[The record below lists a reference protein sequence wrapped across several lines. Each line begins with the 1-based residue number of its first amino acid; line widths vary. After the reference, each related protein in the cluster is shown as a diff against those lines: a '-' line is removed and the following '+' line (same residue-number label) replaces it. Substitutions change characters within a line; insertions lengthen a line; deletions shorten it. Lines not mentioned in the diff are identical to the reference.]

1 MGMNKEKIK
10 ELALDIMFDVTDEEA
25 QDIENEFVTLDKML
39 EFFDSINTD
48 GVEEMI
54 YPFDDATAFIR
65 EDKESNTISQ
75 DDAMKNVAK
84 SKQGHVVVPKVVK

>member
-10 ELALDIMFDVTDEEA
+10 ELALDIMFDVSDEEA
-25 QDIENEFVTLDKML
+25 SDIEKEFVTLDKML
-39 EFFDSINTD
+39 EFFDSIDTD

-65 EDKESNTISQ
+65 EDIESNAISQ

-84 SKQGHVVVPKVVK
+84 VKQGHVVVPKVVK